1 MKVLFAV
8 DGSAGSFD
16 AVGQVGRLLA
26 PGKDEV
32 ALYCSPPVMHRKIS
46 VTSQEVLAR
55 AQQGLVDAVFAEARQ
70 KLPAALQASAQT
82 ITDAND
88 ARHGIVAAAEKWGAN
103 LIVVGARGLG
113 TFQRLL
119 LGSVSR
125 AVVHASKIPVW
136 VARPAEKKG
145 ESRRGFNLL
154 LACENPDLGCR
165 GAEILSGFNW
175 PEGSTCRTLT
185 VVASMFAG
193 QVPAWLEQRARSP
206 DVEQM
211 VQAWAREHDEALRSM
226 RAQMDEFGAKL
237 PKLCRCAE
245 PIVVEGEPADVI
257 SSTIAREN
265 IDLVV
270 VGAYRKSWLTSTLL
284 GSTSEAMLN
293 HAGCSVLVVP
303 HPTEA

>member
-16 AVGQVGRLLA
+16 AVGQVARLLA

-32 ALYCSPPVMHRKIS
+32 ALYCSPPVLHRKTS
-46 VTSQEVLAR
+46 LTSQDVLAR
-55 AQQGLVDAVFAEARQ
+55 ARQGFVDAVFAESRE
-70 KLPAALQASAQT
+70 KLPAALQGSAQM
-82 ITDAND
+82 ITDAHD
-88 ARHGIVAAAEKWGAN
+88 ARLGIVSAAEKWGAN
-103 LIVVGARGLG
+103 LLVVGARGLG
-113 TFQRLL
+113 TFERLL

-125 AVVHASKIPVW
+125 AVVHASKTPVW
-136 VARPAEKKG
+136 VARPAEID
-145 ESRRGFNLL
+145 EPRRGANLL
-154 LACENPDLGCR
+154 LACENSDLGCR

-185 VVASMFAG
+185 IVASMFAG

-211 VQAWAREHDEALRSM
+211 VQAWAREHDEELRSM
-226 RAQMDEFGAKL
+226 RAQMDEFTARL
-237 PKLCRCAE
+237 PKRCRCDE
-245 PIVVEGEPADVI
+245 PIVVEGDPADVI
-257 SSTIAREN
+257 LSAIAREH

-270 VGAYRKSWLTSTLL
+270 VGAYRKNWLTSTLL
-284 GSTSEAMLN
+284 GSTSEAVLN
-293 HAGCSVLVVP
+293 HAACSVLVVP

>member
-16 AVGQVGRLLA
+16 AVDQVGRLLA

-32 ALYCSPPVMHRKIS
+32 ALYCSPPTIHRKSS

-70 KLPAALQASAQT
+70 KLPAALQGSAQT
-82 ITDAND
+82 ITDDND
-88 ARHGIVAAAEKWGAN
+88 ARHGIVSAAEKWGAD

-136 VARPAEKKG
+136 VLRPAEKGKA
-145 ESRRGFNLL
+145 RRGVNLL
-154 LACENPDLGCR
+154 LACENPELGCR

-175 PEGSTCRTLT
+175 PDGSTCRTVT

-206 DVEQM
+206 DVDQM

-226 RAQMDEFGAKL
+226 RAQMDEFAAKL

-245 PIVVEGEPADVI
+245 PIVVEGEPAEVI
-257 SSTIAREN
+257 SATIAREK

-270 VGAYRKSWLTSTLL
+270 VGAYRKGWLTSTLL
-284 GSTSEAMLN
+284 GSTSEAMLS